1 MKRFLSFAA
10 IFFIVASIVIIPVMA
25 EDGFQSDYPR
35 LTDSAGLLDDEEYD
49 NILSALDEISVRQ
62 KFDVVIVTL
71 ESLGDYDSAMECAD
85 DYYDYGGFG
94 YGADHDGVLLL
105 ISMEER
111 DYWISTCGYGIKVFT
126 DRGIDRMKEQI
137 QPYLSSGDYYKAFNT
152 FISWT
157 DDYIID
163 ARVDSEYENTELSD
177 MPLSPL
183 WFIIA
188 FGLGMIIS
196 GITVAGMKG
205 RLRSVR
211 PKFRADSYV
220 RDGSL
225 NVTSSRDMF
234 LYSSVSRTAKPEP
247 ESSSGGS
254 NTHTSSSGTTH
265 GGGGGKF

>member
-1 MKRFLSFAA
+1 
-10 IFFIVASIVIIPVMA
+10 
-25 EDGFQSDYPR
+25 
-35 LTDSAGLLDDEEYD
+35 
-49 NILSALDEISVRQ
+49 
-62 KFDVVIVTL
+62 
-71 ESLGDYDSAMECAD
+71 
-85 DYYDYGGFG
+85 
-94 YGADHDGVLLL
+94 
-105 ISMEER
+105 
-111 DYWISTCGYGIKVFT
+111 
-126 DRGIDRMKEQI
+126 
-137 QPYLSSGDYYKAFNT
+137 
-152 FISWT
+152 
-157 DDYIID
+157 
-163 ARVDSEYENTELSD
+163 

-205 RLRSVR
+205 QLKSVR

-225 NVTSSRDMF
+225 NVTASRDMF

-254 NTHTSSSGTTH
+254 STHTSSSGTTH

>member
-1 MKRFLSFAA
+1 MLFVLASLV
-10 IFFIVASIVIIPVMA
+10 ILPVAA
-25 EDGFQSDYPR
+25 EDGFRSEYSR
-35 LTDSAGLLDDEEYD
+35 LTDSAGLLSDEQRE

-71 ESLGDYDSAMECAD
+71 ESLGDYSSAMECAD

-111 DYWISTCGYGIKVFT
+111 DYWISTCGYGITVFT
-126 DRGIDRMKEQI
+126 DRNIDYLKEQI
-137 QPYLSSGDYYKAFNT
+137 QPYLSSGDYYEAFNT
-152 FISWT
+152 FILWT
-157 DDYIID
+157 DQYVND
-163 ARVDSEYENTELSD
+163 ARNGSTSYADAD
-177 MPLSPL
+177 IPLSPL
-183 WFIIA
+183 WFVIA
-188 FGLGMIIS
+188 FIVGMIIS
-196 GITVAGMKG
+196 GITGAGMKG
-205 RLRSVR
+205 QLKSGR
-211 PKFRADSYV
+211 PKFRADRYV

-234 LYSSVSRTAKPEP
+234 LYSSVLRTAKPEP

-254 NTHTSSSGTTH
+254 STHTSSSGTTH